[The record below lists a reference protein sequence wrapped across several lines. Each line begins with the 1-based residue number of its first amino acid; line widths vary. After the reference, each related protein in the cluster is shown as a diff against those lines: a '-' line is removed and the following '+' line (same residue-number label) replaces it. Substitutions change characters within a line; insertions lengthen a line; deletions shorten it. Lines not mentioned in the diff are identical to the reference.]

1 MLASCKESNIGSS
14 KTIENNCG
22 VLEEVIFDSKENCSF
37 KKYWINVEEALN
49 KKEDI
54 RRR

>member
-1 MLASCKESNIGSS
+1 MVSCKEDNIGSA

-22 VLEEVIFDSKENCSF
+22 ELEEYVEDNGMTF

-49 KKEDI
+49 KKESI
-54 RRR
+54 RKR